1 MKESPVERGGGALI
15 HQCYWGPIA
24 HSLVTRSHNPRP
36 PLKARG
42 AALLIGITALL
53 PASSRPLSRAR
64 TNLLVLS
71 RQQTLHYL
79 AEVVEG
85 GSLLRLAV
93 PALHH
98 DLVAAKAELRVSVG
112 LPVVGSHP
120 ADLPGVVDMGPWVR
134 RKLTLH
140 W

>member
-1 MKESPVERGGGALI
+1 MSSFESVPFR
-15 HQCYWGPIA
+15 Q
-24 HSLVTRSHNPRP
+24 RR
-36 PLKARG
+36 
-42 AALLIGITALL
+42 AALLIGITAFL
-53 PASSRPLSRAR
+53 PASFYPLSQAR

-71 RQQTLHYL
+71 RQQILHYL

-93 PALHH
+93 PTLHH

-112 LPVVGSHP
+112 LPVGSHP
-120 ADLPGVVDMGPWVR
+120 EDPHSLSVDMGPWVR

-140 W
+140 WWHGQVWPSGIHS